1 MVETAAPT
9 LWEGVARP
17 SASQKH
23 IEKPG
28 RLDNA
33 HHRTEIDC
41 VVPAGS
47 QHVVALVSEDRARAY
62 LGEALGCKLWSR
74 EDRHLI
80 CHPSV
85 SESLIQLVHRLVR
98 NYFERREL
106 LADREICKASESKL
120 METFVQAVDSMD
132 SGVGSISARKRHL
145 AFLRA
150 IEYAEQL
157 QLPIGVS
164 EFASAAGVSRR
175 VLELA
180 FRETLG
186 VTPVTY
192 LRLSR
197 MHGVRRKLAAADS
210 DSARVKEICACWGFS
225 DPGRFAVDYGRMFG
239 ESPSTTL
246 RNCGKRPPKR
256 LVDALRG
263 SSIG

>member
-1 MVETAAPT
+1 VSY
-9 LWEGVARP
+9 WR
-17 SASQKH
+17 
-23 IEKPG
+23 IG
-28 RLDNA
+28 R
-33 HHRTEIDC
+33 
-41 VVPAGS
+41 
-47 QHVVALVSEDRARAY
+47 
-62 LGEALGCKLWSR
+62 
-74 EDRHLI
+74 
-80 CHPSV
+80 SV
-85 SESLIQLVHRLVR
+85 KRVQAV
-98 NYFERREL
+98 
-106 LADREICKASESKL
+106 EICKASESKL

>member
-106 LADREICKASESKL
+106 LADREICKAG
-120 METFVQAVDSMD
+120 
-132 SGVGSISARKRHL
+132 SG
-145 AFLRA
+145 
-150 IEYAEQL
+150 
-157 QLPIGVS
+157 
-164 EFASAAGVSRR
+164 
-175 VLELA
+175 
-180 FRETLG
+180 
-186 VTPVTY
+186 
-192 LRLSR
+192 
-197 MHGVRRKLAAADS
+197 
-210 DSARVKEICACWGFS
+210 
-225 DPGRFAVDYGRMFG
+225 GRD
-239 ESPSTTL
+239 L
-246 RNCGKRPPKR
+246 
-256 LVDALRG
+256 
-263 SSIG
+263 